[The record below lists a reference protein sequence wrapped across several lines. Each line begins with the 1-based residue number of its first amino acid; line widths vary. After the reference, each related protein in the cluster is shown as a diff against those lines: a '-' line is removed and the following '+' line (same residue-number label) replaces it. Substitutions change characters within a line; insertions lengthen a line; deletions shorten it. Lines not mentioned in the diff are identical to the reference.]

1 MTAVE
6 AAALLDGLQ
15 RESALYRSL
24 IEVSGEELRLVK
36 AAELE
41 QATVL
46 LTRKQ
51 GVLEEIAVIEKGVKP
66 LKERWSAIRATLPP
80 DTQAKFSGVL
90 KDLSD
95 LLERLIAIERETEE
109 VLSGQIT
116 LVKKARPMPGAE
128 ERAKKAYGSK

>member
-6 AAALLDGLQ
+6 ATALLDGLQ
-15 RESALYRSL
+15 REAGLYRGL
-24 IEVSGEELRLVK
+24 IEISGEELRLVK

-46 LTRKQ
+46 LAKKQ
-51 GVLEEIAVIEKGVKP
+51 SVLEEIGAIEKSVKP
-66 LKERWSAIRATLPP
+66 LKERWSAIRSMLPSE
-80 DTQAKFSGVL
+80 TQSKFSTVL

-109 VLSGQIT
+109 VLSGQIAM
-116 LVKKARPMPGAE
+116 VKKARPMPGAE
-128 ERAKKAYGSK
+128 ERAKKAYGGK